1 MNRLTYILN
10 FLTGVILIALAI
22 DYLAK
27 DLRTFWLIFLLLGL
41 DRIDIGKL
49 YLKIN
54 NGGNRNENKKS

>member
-1 MNRLTYILN
+1 MKYISL
-10 FLTGVILIALAI
+10 ILDLLLAFGLWALAI
-22 DYLAK
+22 NYFEK

>member
-10 FLTGVILIALAI
+10 FLTGVILISLSI
-22 DYLAK
+22 DYFK
-27 DLRTFWLIFLLLGL
+27 RDLRTFWLIFMLLGL
-41 DRIDIGKL
+41 ERFDVANL